1 MAGRVKARRL
11 PHVSRDGWT
20 QWDSLAAQPGSA
32 VVGWERE
39 RTGGAHASMRGERV
53 GAEDGRCE

>member
-1 MAGRVKARRL
+1 VKARRL
-11 PHVSRDGWT
+11 PHVARDGWT

-39 RTGGAHASMRGERV
+39 RTGGAHASMRGERE